1 MRSDGLA
8 AHGLA
13 ALLALALGLWAL
25 GAAERP
31 APERTLALLLLLQAA
46 CIGLAPRLTGVRLA
60 LWPLLLCGWAVLGWV
75 LLGGQLLRGPA
86 ASTLAFLALQLAT
99 LAAWQRLLGA
109 DDDARPAR
117 RAALLAAWVLLV
129 AGPLWALPGPQWALR
144 LSPLSHS
151 ALAAQIDWL
160 HLDWFYRHL
169 PLAGLPLEYPAWHAV
184 LVGQSALALVAAL
197 ALTLRRHRPPSNP
210 DLESAP

>member
-25 GAAERP
+25 GVAARP

-75 LLGGQLLRGPA
+75 LPGGQLLRGPA

-129 AGPLWALPGPQWALR
+129 ASPLWALPSPQWALQTQ
-144 LSPLSHS
+144 SPEP
-151 ALAAQIDWL
+151 QC
-160 HLDWFYRHL
+160 
-169 PLAGLPLEYPAWHAV
+169 AGRADR
-184 LVGQSALALVAAL
+184 LVAPRLVLPPPAAGRPAPGVPGL
-197 ALTLRRHRPPSNP
+197 ARRARGTVGPGIGGSAGTDPAPPSTS
-210 DLESAP
+210 LES